1 MAKSKMDFLTQI
13 SNKPRI
19 QKNEFRNN
27 TFTVVCY
34 FNTFTQVVKN
44 LIISILFFFLVF
56 SSHADT
62 GNKLA
67 RVDSLIV
74 DLKSK
79 LNQYTAKNDYNYI
92 LMLIRLSGLY
102 NRKNQSDSAYQ
113 IIDKLLKSSYFLTE
127 NKKVLLI
134 SEKAN
139 YYKSIGR
146 DDKALESFHAADI
159 LLSKVSDPC
168 TKMHHSLNKAE
179 FYRKIANFK
188 QARYELNLAKN
199 LMDKHQICDSTLL
212 IRYYHRMAAVMN
224 ETNVDSTVEYSLKSI
239 MLSRKMKD
247 YYSEAISFNELG
259 YYYKNRLKIDSS
271 MKYYLLAEQKWK
283 LYGSY
288 TDAVHVMFNRAQLI
302 SHNNLSRKESNLIL
316 NEILKMHYQK
326 LVDYQ
331 IDNVYDLI
339 RDNYYYLGDSNNY
352 FRYKIISL
360 QTRMN
365 ANVNRHEADIRK
377 ITEKY
382 KNDSIKAEMNL
393 VSSKLIA
400 MKNTLKEKNSEN
412 KRAHLFLIILI
423 LLLLLIAFLLYRIYV
438 SNNILKDKF
447 KEKEALVQEIHHR
460 VKNNL
465 QFVNSIINMQTNTV
479 RNEQETSVLN
489 ETSRR
494 IRSMALV
501 HEMLY
506 NKNNETGINM
516 REYLNELIKNIDDL
530 INSSG
535 KKIDFVLDVH
545 QLIFDISTATA
556 IGMIVSEL
564 TSNSLKYA
572 FKNTKN
578 PEIKIE
584 LKQRNKPNYEL
595 IYIDN
600 GVGLSENYNKTNKLG
615 MRLIDIF
622 SRQIK
627 GLYVFEN
634 QNGLMYK
641 INF

>member
-1 MAKSKMDFLTQI
+1 M
-13 SNKPRI
+13 
-19 QKNEFRNN
+19 
-27 TFTVVCY
+27 
-34 FNTFTQVVKN
+34 VKN
-44 LIISILFFFLVF
+44 FIISILFLFLVF
-56 SSHADT
+56 SSHANT

-67 RVDSLIV
+67 RVDSLVIA
-74 DLKSK
+74 LKLK
-79 LNQYTAKNDYNYI
+79 LNQHPTKNDYNYT
-92 LMLIRLSGLY
+92 LMAVRLSGLY
-102 NRKNQSDSAYQ
+102 NRKNQSDSAYY
-113 IIDKLLKSSYFLTE
+113 IIDKLLKSSSFLTE

-146 DDKALESFHAADI
+146 DDKAMEYFHEADM
-159 LLSKVSDPC
+159 LLSKVSEPC
-168 TKMHHSLNKAE
+168 TKMYHSLNKAE

-188 QARYELNLAKN
+188 QARNELNLAKN
-199 LMDKHQICDSTLL
+199 LMDKNQICDSTLL

-224 ETNVDSTVEYSLKSI
+224 ETSVDSTVEYSLKSI
-239 MLSRKMKD
+239 MLSRKSMD
-247 YYSEAISFNELG
+247 YYSEAISLNELG
-259 YYYKNRLKIDSS
+259 YYYKNRLKKDSS

-288 TDAVHVMFNRAQLI
+288 TNAAHVMFNRAQLI
-302 SHNNLSRKESNLIL
+302 SHNNLSRKESNSIL
-316 NEILKMHYQK
+316 NEILKMYHAK

-339 RDNYYYLGDSNNY
+339 RDNYYFLGDSNNY
-352 FRYKIISL
+352 FKYKIISL
-360 QTRMN
+360 QARMN
-365 ANVNRHEADIRK
+365 ANINRHEADIRK

-382 KNDSIKAEMNL
+382 KNDSIKAEMSL

-400 MKNTLKEKNSEN
+400 MKEDLNEKNSEN
-412 KRAHLFLIILI
+412 KRVYLFLFILI
-423 LLLLLIAFLLYRIYV
+423 LLLLIIAFLLYRIYV
-438 SNNILKDKF
+438 SNKTLKEKF

-479 RNEQETSVLN
+479 QNKLEVTVLSETA
-489 ETSRR
+489 RR

-506 NKNNETGINM
+506 NKNNESGINM
-516 REYLNELIKNIDDL
+516 KHYLSELIKNIDDL
-530 INSSG
+530 VNTSR
-535 KKIDFVLDVH
+535 KNIDFILNIDDI
-545 QLIFDISTATA
+545 IFDVSKATA

-564 TSNSLKYA
+564 ASNSLKHA
-572 FKNTKN
+572 FDKTEN
-578 PEIKIE
+578 PAIKIE
-584 LKQRNKPNYEL
+584 LKQSNSSNYGL
-595 IYIDN
+595 IYVDN
-600 GVGLSENYNKTNKLG
+600 GVGLPENYSKTNKLG

-627 GLYVFEN
+627 GSYVFEN

>member
-1 MAKSKMDFLTQI
+1 M
-13 SNKPRI
+13 
-19 QKNEFRNN
+19 
-27 TFTVVCY
+27 
-34 FNTFTQVVKN
+34 VKN
-44 LIISILFFFLVF
+44 VIISILFFFLVF
-56 SSHADT
+56 SSHANT
-62 GNKLA
+62 GNKLV
-67 RVDSLIV
+67 RVDSLIIA
-74 DLKSK
+74 LKLK
-79 LNQYTAKNDYNYI
+79 INQHPTKNDYNYT
-92 LMLIRLSGLY
+92 LMSVRLSGLY

-113 IIDKLLKSSYFLTE
+113 IIDKLLKSSSFLNE

-146 DDKALESFHAADI
+146 DDKAMEYFHEADL
-159 LLSKVSDPC
+159 LLSKVSEPC
-168 TKMHHSLNKAE
+168 TKIYHSLNKAE

-188 QARYELNLAKN
+188 QARNELNLAKN
-199 LMDKHQICDSTLL
+199 LMDKNQICDSTLL

-224 ETNVDSTVEYSLKSI
+224 ETSVDSTVEYSRKSI

-247 YYSEAISFNELG
+247 YYSEAISLNELG
-259 YYYKNRLKIDSS
+259 YYYKNRSKIDSS

-288 TDAVHVMFNRAQLI
+288 TNAAHVMFNRAQLI

-316 NEILKMHYQK
+316 NEILKMYYAK

-339 RDNYYYLGDSNNY
+339 RDNYYFSGDSNNY
-352 FRYKIISL
+352 FKYKILSL
-360 QTRMN
+360 EARMN
-365 ANVNRHEADIRK
+365 ANIDRHEADIRK

-382 KNDSIKAEMNL
+382 KNDSIKAEMSL

-412 KRAHLFLIILI
+412 KRVYLFLIILT
-423 LLLLLIAFLLYRIYV
+423 LLLFIIAFLLYRIYV
-438 SNNILKDKF
+438 SNKILKEKF

-479 RNEQETSVLN
+479 QNELEASVLN

-516 REYLNELIKNIDDL
+516 QEYLNELLKNIDDL

-535 KKIDFVLDVH
+535 KKIDFVLDVD

-572 FKNTKN
+572 FNKTKN

-584 LKQRNKPNYEL
+584 LKQRNSPNYEL
-595 IYIDN
+595 IYSDN
-600 GVGLSENYNKTNKLG
+600 GVGLPENYSKTNKLG

-627 GLYVFEN
+627 GSYVFEN

>member
-1 MAKSKMDFLTQI
+1 M
-13 SNKPRI
+13 
-19 QKNEFRNN
+19 
-27 TFTVVCY
+27 
-34 FNTFTQVVKN
+34 VKN
-44 LIISILFFFLVF
+44 VIISILFFFLVF
-56 SSHADT
+56 SSQANT

-67 RVDSLIV
+67 RVDSLIIA
-74 DLKSK
+74 LKLK
-79 LNQYTAKNDYNYI
+79 LNQHPTKNDYNYT
-92 LMLIRLSGLY
+92 LMSVRLSGLY

-113 IIDKLLKSSYFLTE
+113 IIDKLLKSSSFLNE
-127 NKKVLLI
+127 NKKVVLI

-146 DDKALESFHAADI
+146 DDKAMEYFHEADL
-159 LLSKVSDPC
+159 LLSKVSEPC
-168 TKMHHSLNKAE
+168 TKMYHSLNKAE

-188 QARYELNLAKN
+188 QARNELNLAKN
-199 LMDKHQICDSTLL
+199 LMDKNQICDSTLL

-224 ETNVDSTVEYSLKSI
+224 ETCVDSTVEYSIKSI

-247 YYSEAISFNELG
+247 YYSEAISLNELG
-259 YYYKNRLKIDSS
+259 YYYKNRLKKDSS

-288 TDAVHVMFNRAQLI
+288 TNAAHVMFNRAQLI

-316 NEILKMHYQK
+316 NEILKMHDAK

-339 RDNYYYLGDSNNY
+339 RDNYYFSGDSNNY

-360 QTRMN
+360 QVRMN
-365 ANVNRHEADIRK
+365 ANIDRHEADIRK

-382 KNDSIKAEMNL
+382 KNDSIKAEMSL

-412 KRAHLFLIILI
+412 KRVYLFLIILT
-423 LLLLLIAFLLYRIYV
+423 LLLLVIAFLLYRIYV
-438 SNNILKDKF
+438 SNKILKEKF

-465 QFVNSIINMQTNTV
+465 QFVNSIINMQTNV
-479 RNEQETSVLN
+479 VQNELEATVLN

-516 REYLNELIKNIDDL
+516 QEYLKELIKNIEDL

-535 KKIDFVLDVH
+535 KKIDFILDVD

-572 FKNTKN
+572 FKKTKN

-584 LKQRNKPNYEL
+584 LKQRNSPNYEL
-595 IYIDN
+595 IYTDN
-600 GVGLSENYNKTNKLG
+600 GVGLPENYSKTNKLG

-627 GLYVFEN
+627 GSYVFEN

>member
-1 MAKSKMDFLTQI
+1 M
-13 SNKPRI
+13 
-19 QKNEFRNN
+19 
-27 TFTVVCY
+27 
-34 FNTFTQVVKN
+34 VKN
-44 LIISILFFFLVF
+44 VIISILFFFLVF
-56 SSHADT
+56 SSHANT

-67 RVDSLIV
+67 RVDSLIIA
-74 DLKSK
+74 LKLK
-79 LNQYTAKNDYNYI
+79 LNQHPTKNDYNYT
-92 LMLIRLSGLY
+92 LISVRLSGLY

-113 IIDKLLKSSYFLTE
+113 IIDKLLKFSSFLNE

-146 DDKALESFHAADI
+146 DDKAMEYFHEADL
-159 LLSKVSDPC
+159 LLSKVSEPC
-168 TKMHHSLNKAE
+168 TKMYHSLNKAE

-188 QARYELNLAKN
+188 QARNELNLAKN
-199 LMDKHQICDSTLL
+199 LMDKNHMCDSTLL

-224 ETNVDSTVEYSLKSI
+224 ETSVDSTVEYSLKSI

-247 YYSEAISFNELG
+247 YYSEAISLNELG
-259 YYYKNRLKIDSS
+259 YYYKNRSKIDSS

-288 TDAVHVMFNRAQLI
+288 TNAAHVMFNRAQLI

-316 NEILKMHYQK
+316 NEILKMHYAK

-339 RDNYYYLGDSNNY
+339 RDNYYYSGDSNNY
-352 FRYKIISL
+352 FKYKILSL
-360 QTRMN
+360 EVRMN
-365 ANVNRHEADIRK
+365 ANIDRHEADIRK

-382 KNDSIKAEMNL
+382 KNDSIKAEMSL

-412 KRAHLFLIILI
+412 KRVYLFLIILT
-423 LLLLLIAFLLYRIYV
+423 LLLLIIAFLLYRIYV
-438 SNNILKDKF
+438 SNNILKEKF

-479 RNEQETSVLN
+479 QNELEASVLN

-516 REYLNELIKNIDDL
+516 HEYLNELIKNIDDL

-535 KKIDFVLDVH
+535 KKIDFVLDVD

-572 FKNTKN
+572 FKKTKH
-578 PEIKIE
+578 PEIKIV
-584 LKQRNKPNYEL
+584 LKQRNSTNYEL
-595 IYIDN
+595 IYGDN
-600 GVGLSENYNKTNKLG
+600 GVGLPENYNKTNKLG

-627 GLYVFEN
+627 GSYVFEN

>member
-1 MAKSKMDFLTQI
+1 M
-13 SNKPRI
+13 
-19 QKNEFRNN
+19 
-27 TFTVVCY
+27 
-34 FNTFTQVVKN
+34 VKN
-44 LIISILFFFLVF
+44 VIISILFFFLVF
-56 SSHADT
+56 SSRANT

-67 RVDSLIV
+67 RVDSLIIA
-74 DLKSK
+74 LKLK
-79 LNQYTAKNDYNYI
+79 LNQHPTKNDYNYT
-92 LMLIRLSGLY
+92 LMSVRLSGLY

-113 IIDKLLKSSYFLTE
+113 IIDKLLKSSSFLNE
-127 NKKVLLI
+127 NKKVVLI

-146 DDKALESFHAADI
+146 DDKAMEYFHEADL
-159 LLSKVSDPC
+159 LLSKVSEPC
-168 TKMHHSLNKAE
+168 TKMYHSLNKAE

-188 QARYELNLAKN
+188 QARNELNLAKN
-199 LMDKHQICDSTLL
+199 LMDKNQICDSTLL

-224 ETNVDSTVEYSLKSI
+224 ETSVDSTVEYSRKSI
-239 MLSRKMKD
+239 LLSRKMKD
-247 YYSEAISFNELG
+247 FYSEAISLNELG
-259 YYYKNRLKIDSS
+259 YYYKNRSKIDSS

-288 TDAVHVMFNRAQLI
+288 TNAAHVMFNRAQLI

-316 NEILKMHYQK
+316 NEILKMYYAK

-339 RDNYYYLGDSNNY
+339 RDNYYFSGDSNNY
-352 FRYKIISL
+352 FKYKILSL
-360 QTRMN
+360 EARMN
-365 ANVNRHEADIRK
+365 ANINRHEADIRK

-382 KNDSIKAEMNL
+382 KNDSIKAEMSL

-400 MKNTLKEKNSEN
+400 MKEDLKEKNSEN
-412 KRAHLFLIILI
+412 KRVYLFLIILT
-423 LLLLLIAFLLYRIYV
+423 LLLLIIAFLLYRIYV
-438 SNNILKDKF
+438 SNKTLKEKF

-479 RNEQETSVLN
+479 QNELEASVLN

-516 REYLNELIKNIDDL
+516 QEYLNELIKNIDDL

-535 KKIDFVLDVH
+535 KKIDFVLDVD

-572 FKNTKN
+572 FKKTKT

-584 LKQRNKPNYEL
+584 LKQRNSPNYEL
-595 IYIDN
+595 IYSDN
-600 GVGLSENYNKTNKLG
+600 GLGLPENYSKTNKLG

-627 GLYVFEN
+627 GSYVFEN

>member
-1 MAKSKMDFLTQI
+1 M
-13 SNKPRI
+13 
-19 QKNEFRNN
+19 
-27 TFTVVCY
+27 
-34 FNTFTQVVKN
+34 VKN
-44 LIISILFFFLVF
+44 VIISILFFFLVF
-56 SSHADT
+56 SSHANT

-67 RVDSLIV
+67 RVDSLIIA
-74 DLKSK
+74 LKLK
-79 LNQYTAKNDYNYI
+79 LNQHPTKNDYNYT
-92 LMLIRLSGLY
+92 LMSVRLSGLY

-113 IIDKLLKSSYFLTE
+113 IIDKLLKYSSFLNE

-146 DDKALESFHAADI
+146 DDKAMEYFHEADL
-159 LLSKVSDPC
+159 LLSKVSEPC
-168 TKMHHSLNKAE
+168 TKMYHSLNKAE

-188 QARYELNLAKN
+188 QARNELNLAKN
-199 LMDKHQICDSTLL
+199 LMDKNQICDSTLL

-224 ETNVDSTVEYSLKSI
+224 ETSVDSIVEYSRKSI
-239 MLSRKMKD
+239 LLSRKMKD
-247 YYSEAISFNELG
+247 YYSEAISLNELG
-259 YYYKNRLKIDSS
+259 YYYKNRSKIDSS

-283 LYGSY
+283 IYGSY
-288 TDAVHVMFNRAQLI
+288 TNAAHVMFNRAQLI
-302 SHNNLSRKESNLIL
+302 SHNNLPRKESNLIL
-316 NEILKMHYQK
+316 NEILKMHYAK

-339 RDNYYYLGDSNNY
+339 RDNYYFLGDSNNY
-352 FRYKIISL
+352 FKYKILSL
-360 QTRMN
+360 EVRMN
-365 ANVNRHEADIRK
+365 ANIDRHEADIRK

-382 KNDSIKAEMNL
+382 KNDSIKAEMIL

-400 MKNTLKEKNSEN
+400 MKEDLNEKKDEN
-412 KRAHLFLIILI
+412 KRVYLFLIILI
-423 LLLLLIAFLLYRIYV
+423 LLLLIIAFLLYRIYV
-438 SNNILKDKF
+438 SNKTLKEKF

-479 RNEQETSVLN
+479 QNELEATVLSETA
-489 ETSRR
+489 RR
-494 IRSMALV
+494 IRAMALV

-506 NKNNETGINM
+506 NKNNESGINM
-516 REYLNELIKNIDDL
+516 KHYLSELIQNIDDL
-530 INSSG
+530 ANSSR
-535 KKIDFVLDVH
+535 KKIDFVLDIDE
-545 QLIFDISTATA
+545 LIFDVSKATA

-564 TSNSLKYA
+564 ASNSLKYA
-572 FKNTKN
+572 FEKTNN

-584 LKQRNKPNYEL
+584 LKQRNHPNYEL
-595 IYIDN
+595 IYSDN
-600 GVGLSENYNKTNKLG
+600 GIGLPKNYSKTNKLG

-627 GLYVFEN
+627 GSYVFEN

>member
-1 MAKSKMDFLTQI
+1 M
-13 SNKPRI
+13 
-19 QKNEFRNN
+19 E
-27 TFTVVCY
+27 Y
-34 FNTFTQVVKN
+34 F
-44 LIISILFFFLVF
+44 
-56 SSHADT
+56 HEAD
-62 GNKLA
+62 L
-67 RVDSLIV
+67 
-74 DLKSK
+74 
-79 LNQYTAKNDYNYI
+79 
-92 LMLIRLSGLY
+92 
-102 NRKNQSDSAYQ
+102 
-113 IIDKLLKSSYFLTE
+113 
-127 NKKVLLI
+127 
-134 SEKAN
+134 
-139 YYKSIGR
+139 
-146 DDKALESFHAADI
+146 
-159 LLSKVSDPC
+159 LLSKVSEPC
-168 TKMHHSLNKAE
+168 TKMYHSLNKAE

-188 QARYELNLAKN
+188 QARNELNLAKN
-199 LMDKHQICDSTLL
+199 LMNKNHICDSTLL

-224 ETNVDSTVEYSLKSI
+224 ETSVDSTVEYSLKSI

-247 YYSEAISFNELG
+247 YYSEAISLNELG
-259 YYYKNRLKIDSS
+259 YYYKNRLKKDSS

-288 TDAVHVMFNRAQLI
+288 TNAAHVMFNRAQLI

-316 NEILKMHYQK
+316 NEILKMHYAK

-339 RDNYYYLGDSNNY
+339 RDNYYYSGDSNNY
-352 FRYKIISL
+352 FKYKILSL
-360 QTRMN
+360 EVRMN
-365 ANVNRHEADIRK
+365 ANIDRHEADIRK

-382 KNDSIKAEMNL
+382 KNDSIKAEMSL

-412 KRAHLFLIILI
+412 KRVYLFLIILT
-423 LLLLLIAFLLYRIYV
+423 LLLLIIAFLLYRIYV
-438 SNNILKDKF
+438 SNNILKEKF

-479 RNEQETSVLN
+479 QNELEASVLN

-516 REYLNELIKNIDDL
+516 HEYLNELIKNIDDL

-535 KKIDFVLDVH
+535 KKIDFVLDVD
-545 QLIFDISTATA
+545 QLVFDISTATA

-572 FKNTKN
+572 FKKTKN
-578 PEIKIE
+578 PEIKIV
-584 LKQRNKPNYEL
+584 LKQRNSPNYEL
-595 IYIDN
+595 IYSDN
-600 GVGLSENYNKTNKLG
+600 GLGLPENYSKTNKLG

-627 GLYVFEN
+627 GSYAFEN